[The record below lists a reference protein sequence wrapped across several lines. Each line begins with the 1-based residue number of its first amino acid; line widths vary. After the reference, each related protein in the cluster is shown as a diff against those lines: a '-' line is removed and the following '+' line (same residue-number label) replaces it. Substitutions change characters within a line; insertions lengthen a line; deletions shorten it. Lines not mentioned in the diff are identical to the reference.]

1 MELLS
6 RDIEKIQVL
15 LENMKSKIEKRI
27 EKKQQHI
34 LSNKIQLLHQSF
46 QSIENELDE
55 TISILDATGSWSLS
69 KNDIERIQ
77 NNREAKNIQ
86 NIFLPYMLYYKI
98 VSDILNT

>member
-86 NIFLPYMLYYKI
+86 NILIPYMLYYKI